1 MSGDE
6 ATLYWAWP
14 ARGVGSYVRIS
25 QQPYSISG
33 SGPGAEVNI
42 RVGRA
47 SSGQLFEG
55 SSPGDVLIYWHSG
68 TSRCREL
75 VLELSSDHLSRE
87 KAKSTVVRIAESLGP
102 SN

>member
-14 ARGVGSYVRIS
+14 ARGIGSYVRLS

-33 SGPGAEVNI
+33 SGPGATVDI

-47 SSGQLFEG
+47 ISGQLFEG

-68 TSRCREL
+68 ANRCREL

-87 KAKSTVVRIAESLGP
+87 EAKRTILRIAKSLGP